1 MAAWA
6 IVSLGE
12 LWPLDEPLS
21 GEQLDGWQNAI
32 GIAGVALYGFAAVAY
47 ARLYRRRHARFAFAT
62 ALSFGLLAEA
72 MVVIAF
78 ARNWKVSWWEW
89 HVLMLAALVLV
100 ALAARSE
107 WHEERFSA
115 IYLDKTLAGVQEA
128 SILFADL
135 QGYTSFTE
143 RSGPEA
149 AHELVM
155 SYFERLVPL
164 MESHGGDVH
173 QLIGDAI
180 MVILNKNGDQPD
192 HADARGARGA
202 GPAARGGRGRR
213 RRPEWPRF
221 RVGVNS
227 GTVVAAVIGARERPP
242 QARSRRRHRQPGRP
256 AREHRARRLRRDR
269 RGDVRAPPARRGR
282 RAPRA
287 ARAEGEE
294 RARRRVSSAR
304 PPRGRR

>member
-1 MAAWA
+1 M
-6 IVSLGE
+6 
-12 LWPLDEPLS
+12 
-21 GEQLDGWQNAI
+21 
-32 GIAGVALYGFAAVAY
+32 
-47 ARLYRRRHARFAFAT
+47 
-62 ALSFGLLAEA
+62 
-72 MVVIAF
+72 IAF

-180 MVILNKNGDQPD
+180 MVIWNKNGDQPD
-192 HADARGARGA
+192 H
-202 GPAARGGRGRR
+202 PLLAARAALALQREAGEVAAA
-213 RRPEWPRF
+213 RPEWPRF

-227 GTVVAAVIGARERPP
+227 GTVVAAVIGAE
-242 QARSRRRHRQPGRP
+242 SGHRKHG
-256 AREHRARRLRRDR
+256 LV
-269 RGDVRAPPARRGR
+269 GDTVNL
-282 RAPRA
+282 A
-287 ARAEGEE
+287 ARLESIARADSVVIGEGTYE
-294 RARRRVSSAR
+294 RL
-304 PPRGRR
+304 PPGAVVERLAPLELKGKSEPVDAYLLHALPEDTV